1 MMFFEPVDRNT
12 ENSQTDLWY
21 KQTDGGKTISEG
33 DRHTADRRTN
43 RQTNIQKDNNGR
55 TDKQTRNKL
64 TDKHKTTNA
73 QTNGRWNNYLS
84 ERDRNMADNQTHRQT
99 DKRTPSSR
107 LTKCFGQPK
116 QQAEGNREA
125 NGQVDR

>member
-1 MMFFEPVDRNT
+1 MDNT
-12 ENSQTDLWY
+12 
-21 KQTDGGKTISEG
+21 K
-33 DRHTADRRTN
+33 
-43 RQTNIQKDNNGR
+43 
-55 TDKQTRNKL
+55 NKL
-64 TDKHKTTNA
+64 TDRHKTPTQTDNA

-84 ERDRNMADNQTHRQT
+84 ERDRNMADTQTHRQT